1 MSENGEIVGHLLKE
15 ISRITKYLLDRCASM
30 YCTLSSEHYRRSPL
44 GQGRLKIECQV
55 AIETRATMLQARLT
69 RRYLDLVKDL
79 YTEPAEDR

>member
-30 YCTLSSEHYRRSPL
+30 YSMYCTFSSEHYRRSPL

-55 AIETRATMLQARLT
+55 AIETRATMLQ
-69 RRYLDLVKDL
+69 DVI
-79 YTEPAEDR
+79 